1 MSHPNPVRSSQKD
14 MSWEK
19 GGQMLQDMSLHPF
32 SPILSQLGAAAGEN
46 LVGEPNGNRVQG

>member
-1 MSHPNPVRSSQKD
+1 
-14 MSWEK
+14 
-19 GGQMLQDMSLHPF
+19 MLQDTSLHP